1 MEKVI
6 NFYKDNKKSMYFIL
20 TIALVGL
27 ASGICFYFL
36 ISYNDKI
43 KCIDYINKYIEYI
56 KNRKY
61 FILLLRSMIFN
72 LILLFLIFICS
83 FSVTGFFTSTF
94 IYFLKNFIIG
104 LYFTLI
110 MKVTNYYTASI
121 LYIFPTNFIYII
133 IYSTLL
139 LVSLSISTNLLF
151 SIFKSKTISFKNI
164 SRKYLYIFLILVGIS
179 TLLSLYDGFILPKI
193 LLNFI

>member
-43 KCIDYINKYIEYI
+43 KCIDYINKYIEYV
-56 KNRKY
+56 KNKKY

-72 LILLFLIFICS
+72 LILLSLIFICS
-83 FSVTGFFTSTF
+83 FSVTGFFTSTL

-151 SIFKSKTISFKNI
+151 SIFKSKTISFKSI
-164 SRKYLYIFLILVGIS
+164 SRKYLYIFLILIGIS
-179 TLLSLYDGFILPKI
+179 VLLSLYDGFILPKI